1 MAMWNLFKKPVAQ
14 DPIPAKATP
23 TPALPFVDT
32 IPVVKQFADLEFEET
47 VAASAPPAPAPT
59 IILPATH
66 ILLKP
71 MKWVMFENRVAI
83 VFALDSSGYATIHFV
98 DATGT
103 TTSSARVPG
112 GMLQLARLAQIPEPR
127 RPRDVAYAATLG
139 YV

>member
-1 MAMWNLFKKPVAQ
+1 MAMWNLFKKPTAM
-14 DPIPAKATP
+14 
-23 TPALPFVDT
+23 
-32 IPVVKQFADLEFEET
+32 PVVAMPASTPGVFEDTAPVEQSEAEEI
-47 VAASAPPAPAPT
+47 VATALAPAPAPAPT

-98 DATGT
+98 DATGA